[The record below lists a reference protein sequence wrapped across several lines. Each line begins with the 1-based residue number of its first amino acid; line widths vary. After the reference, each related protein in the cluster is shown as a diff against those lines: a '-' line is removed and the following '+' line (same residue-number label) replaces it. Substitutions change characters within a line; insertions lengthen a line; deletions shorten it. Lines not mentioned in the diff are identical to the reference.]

1 MSQETKKDTQTT
13 IGKTSANVGKGLEKS
28 GSGLDKSAKAIS
40 RWNDRRHNPQEG
52 NSRSLNLENDS
63 SQPLEI
69 GATASNTPKSDYAS
83 PKGITMETTEPKE
96 SFNVIGIKTTVP
108 TKNEG
113 ISPEN
118 NSSKQ
123 GSLVN
128 ENLSKTDVKTD
139 SIKANT
145 ISSKDDIVSSK
156 NESSPLLGIKTLVDP
171 LKSKTP
177 NSQQNKE
184 SILTGIKT
192 QAGKK
197 VDIEGEAGTEG
208 AEEVSAIAE
217 DGKIKSTA
225 KKMGK
230 FLNKK
235 TFQFEKSQGKISK
248 TATVIGKTAV
258 VSGKAIKG
266 ISSTSG
272 KISKMQDE
280 GEGGIQFAQ
289 SEMQKKVV
297 KKGAKVAK
305 TVGKTTTKTTYKAG
319 KKVGKSSVKL
329 VKSSI
334 KVGSKAGKAIGG
346 TIKKIVTTVVQVVGK
361 ATSAIASFLAPYIVP
376 ILLVIAT
383 FAILIVVFSNDD
395 GYKKMS
401 DECSMYTATNGT
413 MEQNARS
420 IFKFLTSKGLSDE
433 AASGV
438 LGNIERESSFDP
450 GAIESNGEGHGIIQ
464 WSFGRKD
471 ALFAEAA
478 RQGKS
483 WDDLQFQL
491 DYLWK
496 EAFTDGYYHNQ
507 LKNEGFYTSKDPVQT
522 AYLFHKI
529 VEVSADSYEAVVAG
543 RGGAAQKW
551 YDLLKGTGG
560 TGNAITGRV
569 VWIGDSRT
577 VGMKGAVSGGNDV
590 FIAESGQ
597 GYNWFMST
605 GLNQAN
611 AQLQDGDTI
620 VFNLGVNDIS
630 NADRYLS
637 KLNELANGAWK
648 GKDIIFMSI
657 NPVDDAKSRYVK
669 NSDIESFNQKMKAG
683 LDSKIKYVDTYSKI
697 KDDLKTDSEGIH
709 YDNDTYNQIYD
720 TVRNRNA
727 LNACEGYGYGG
738 SVDGI
743 PNFSKKELWQAPL
756 NTYPIGQCTWYSAG
770 ALLDLYGT
778 KLDFNYLGN
787 GDNWVSALTQRHPQY
802 FVYGPKGSMPVVGSV
817 FSATSRN
824 HVGIVLAVDGN
835 NITILDG
842 NTNGATDDWEYATSG
857 ADYQIVTYT
866 KAQMDSIYAPIYA
879 KPTKMLHDL
888 SKK

>member
-13 IGKTSANVGKGLEKS
+13 IGKTSANTGKGIEKA
-28 GSGLDKSAKAIS
+28 GSVLDKGAKSIS
-40 RWNDRRHNPQEG
+40 RWNDRRHNPPEEK
-52 NSRSLNLENDS
+52 SRPLNLEENASKTPSSDVGATSTGSSNTESLNLKTSTD
-63 SQPLEI
+63 
-69 GATASNTPKSDYAS
+69 A
-83 PKGITMETTEPKE
+83 KE
-96 SFNVIGIKTTVP
+96 SSSVVGIKTNVP
-108 TKNEG
+108 TKNEETK
-113 ISPEN
+113 IEDR
-118 NSSKQ
+118 SSKQ
-123 GSLVN
+123 EKSVN
-128 ENLSKTDVKTD
+128 ENVAKTDM
-139 SIKANT
+139 KAKPLKEGT
-145 ISSKDDIVSSK
+145 SDSK
-156 NESSPLLGIKTLVDP
+156 NENSSLLGIKTLAD
-171 LKSKTP
+171 SKNTKTSH
-177 NSQQNKE
+177 SQQNKE
-184 SILTGIKT
+184 SALQGIKT
-192 QAGKK
+192 QQTSTAD
-197 VDIEGEAGTEG
+197 VEG
-208 AEEVSAIAE
+208 ATGAEGASPSAPKE
-217 DGKIKSTA
+217 DGKLKGTV
-225 KKMGK
+225 KKVGR
-230 FLNKK
+230 FVNKK

-258 VSGKAIKG
+258 LSGKAIKG

-272 KISKMQDE
+272 KISKIEDE
-280 GEGGIQFAQ
+280 GGGGVQFAQ

-297 KKGAKVAK
+297 KKGGKVAK
-305 TVGKTTTKTTYKAG
+305 FVGKTATKTTYRTG

-334 KVGSKAGKAIGG
+334 KAGSKAGKAVGG
-346 TIKKIVTTVVQVVGK
+346 AVKKVVTVIIQTIGK

>member
-13 IGKTSANVGKGLEKS
+13 IGKTSANAGRSLEKA
-28 GSGLDKSAKAIS
+28 GSVLDKSAKTIS
-40 RWNDRRHNPQEG
+40 RWNDRRHNQSEEKFRP
-52 NSRSLNLENDS
+52 LNLEENASKTS
-63 SQPLEI
+63 STEV
-69 GATASNTPKSDYAS
+69 GATSISGSDTNRLDGGNSTEAS
-83 PKGITMETTEPKE
+83 E
-96 SFNVIGIKTTVP
+96 SSSSVVDIKTNVP

-113 ISPEN
+113 TQKEV

-123 GSLVN
+123 QDKPVN
-128 ENLSKTDVKTD
+128 ENLAKTDVKAKPLKDGTTD
-139 SIKANT
+139 
-145 ISSKDDIVSSK
+145 SK
-156 NESSPLLGIKTLVDP
+156 NESSSLLGIKTLVD
-171 LKSKTP
+171 SKNTKVS

-184 SILTGIKT
+184 SALEGIKT
-192 QAGKK
+192 HQSDTADVKG
-197 VDIEGEAGTEG
+197 VEEAEI
-208 AEEVSAIAE
+208 VSASTPKE
-217 DGKIKSTA
+217 DGKLKGAT
-225 KKMGK
+225 KKFGR
-230 FLNKK
+230 FVNKK

-248 TATVIGKTAV
+248 TATVVGKTAV
-258 VSGKAIKG
+258 VSGKTIKG

-272 KISKMQDE
+272 KISKIQDE
-280 GEGGIQFAQ
+280 GGGGVQFAQ

-297 KKGAKVAK
+297 KKGGKIAKK
-305 TVGKTTTKTTYKAG
+305 VGKTATKTTFKAG
-319 KKVGKSSVKL
+319 KKAGKSSIKL

-334 KVGSKAGKAIGG
+334 KAGSKAGKAVGG
-346 TIKKIVTTVVQVVGK
+346 AVKKVITVVIQTVGK
-361 ATSAIASFLAPYIVP
+361 AVSAVAAFLAPYIVP
-376 ILLVIAT
+376 ILITL
-383 FAILIVVFSNDD
+383 FGFLIVIVLMASM
-395 GYKKMS
+395 GEYKRMS
-401 DECSMYTATNGT
+401 EDCSMYTATNGT

-420 IFKFLTSKGLSDE
+420 IFKYLTSKGLSDE

-464 WSFGRKD
+464 WSFGRKAD
-471 ALFAEAA
+471 LFAEAA

-522 AYLFHKI
+522 AFLFHKI
-529 VEVSADSYEAVVAG
+529 VEVSADSYDAIVAG
-543 RGGAAQKW
+543 RGGAAKKW

-577 VGMKGAVSGGNDV
+577 VGMKNAVSGDNDV

-597 GYNWFMST
+597 GYNWFINT

-611 AQLQDGDTI
+611 SKIKDGDTI
-620 VFNLGVNDIS
+620 VFNLGVNDIG
-630 NADRYLS
+630 NANQYVN
-637 KLNELANGAWK
+637 KLNELVNGSWK

-669 NSDIESFNQKMKAG
+669 NSDIEAFNKKMKDG
-683 LDSKIKYVDTYSKI
+683 LDSKIKYVDTYSEI
-697 KDDLKTDSEGIH
+697 KKDLKTDSEGIH
-709 YDNDTYNQIYD
+709 YDSETYNKIYD
-720 TVRNRNA
+720 TIRNKNA
-727 LNACEGYGYGG
+727 LNACDGYGYGG

-743 PNFSKKELWQAPL
+743 PDFSRKELWQAPH

-802 FVYGPKGSMPVVGSV
+802 FVYGSIGSMPVVGSV
-817 FSATSRN
+817 FSATTRN
-824 HVGIVLAVDGN
+824 HVGVVLAVDGDQ
-835 NITILDG
+835 ITILDG
-842 NTNGATDDWEYATSG
+842 NTNGLTDSWEVATSG
-857 ADYQIVTYT
+857 TDYQIATYS
-866 KAQMDSIYAPIYA
+866 KAQFESIYAPIYA
-879 KPTKMLHDL
+879 KPTKALQDL

>member
-40 RWNDRRHNPQEG
+40 RWNDRRHHLQEG
-52 NSRSLNLENDS
+52 KSRPLNLESDS
-63 SQPLEI
+63 LQTS
-69 GATASNTPKSDYAS
+69 TTSNTQKADYAD
-83 PKGITMETTEPKE
+83 PKGITTETTEPKE
-96 SFNVIGIKTTVP
+96 SSSVIGIKTNVVP

-145 ISSKDDIVSSK
+145 ISSK
-156 NESSPLLGIKTLVDP
+156 NESSSLLGIKTLVDP
-171 LKSKTP
+171 GKSKNP

-184 SILTGIKT
+184 SVLTGIKT
-192 QAGKK
+192 QAGKT
-197 VDIEGEAGTEG
+197 VDIEG

-225 KKMGK
+225 KNIGK

-280 GEGGIQFAQ
+280 GEGGVQIAQ

-305 TVGKTTTKTTYKAG
+305 TIGKTTTKTTYKAG
-319 KKVGKSSVKL
+319 KKVGKSSVRL

-346 TIKKIVTTVVQVVGK
+346 TIKKIITTVVQAVGK
-361 ATSAIASFLAPYIVP
+361 AVSAIISFLAPYIVP
-376 ILLVIAT
+376 ILITL
-383 FAILIVVFSNDD
+383 FGFLIVIVLMASMGEHKRMTED
-395 GYKKMS
+395 
-401 DECSMYTATNGT
+401 CSMYTATNGT

-438 LGNIERESSFDP
+438 LGNIEKESSFDP
-450 GAIESNGEGHGIIQ
+450 GAIESNGEGHGIVQ

-529 VEVSADSYEAVVAG
+529 VEVSADSYDAVVAG
-543 RGGAAQKW
+543 RGGAAKKW

-683 LDSKIKYVDTYSKI
+683 LDSKIKYVDTYSNI
-697 KDDLKTDSEGIH
+697 KNNLKTDSEGIH

-720 TVRNRNA
+720 IVRNRNA

-787 GDNWVSALTQRHPQY
+787 GDNWVSAITQRHPQY

-817 FSATSRN
+817 FSATSCN

-842 NTNGATDDWEYATSG
+842 NTNGATDNWEYATSG
-857 ADYQIVTYT
+857 NDYQIVTYT

>member
-1 MSQETKKDTQTT
+1 MSQETKKDTQST
-13 IGKTSANVGKGLEKS
+13 IGKTSANAGRSLEKA
-28 GSGLDKSAKAIS
+28 GSVLDKGAKTIS
-40 RWNDRRHNPQEG
+40 RWNDRRHNQSEEKFRP
-52 NSRSLNLENDS
+52 LNLEEDASKTS
-63 SQPLEI
+63 STEI
-69 GATASNTPKSDYAS
+69 GATSISSSDTNHLDGGTSTEAS
-83 PKGITMETTEPKE
+83 E
-96 SFNVIGIKTTVP
+96 SSSSVVDIKTNVS

-113 ISPEN
+113 TQKEVN
-118 NSSKQ
+118 ASKQ
-123 GSLVN
+123 QAKPL
-128 ENLSKTDVKTD
+128 
-139 SIKANT
+139 
-145 ISSKDDIVSSK
+145 KDGTVDSK
-156 NESSPLLGIKTLVDP
+156 NESSSLLGIKTLVD
-171 LKSKTP
+171 SKNTKVS

-184 SILTGIKT
+184 SALEGIKT
-192 QAGKK
+192 HQSDTADVKG
-197 VDIEGEAGTEG
+197 VEEAEI
-208 AEEVSAIAE
+208 VSASTQKE
-217 DGKIKSTA
+217 DGKLKGAA
-225 KKMGK
+225 KKVGR
-230 FLNKK
+230 FVNKK

-272 KISKMQDE
+272 KISKIQDE
-280 GEGGIQFAQ
+280 GGGGVQFAQ

-297 KKGAKVAK
+297 KKGGKIAKK
-305 TVGKTTTKTTYKAG
+305 VGKTATKTTFKAG
-319 KKVGKSSVKL
+319 KKAGKSSIKL

-334 KVGSKAGKAIGG
+334 KAGSKAGKAVGG
-346 TIKKIVTTVVQVVGK
+346 AVKKVVTVVVQTVGK
-361 ATSAIASFLAPYIVP
+361 AVSAVASFLAPYIVP
-376 ILLVIAT
+376 ILLIIAS
-383 FAILIVVFSNDD
+383 FLILIVVFSNDD

-401 DECSMYTATNGT
+401 DNCSVYTATNGT

-420 IFKFLTSKGLSDE
+420 IFKYLTSKGLSDE

-450 GAIESNGEGHGIIQ
+450 GAIEASNGEGHGIIQ

-478 RQGKS
+478 RQGKN

>member
-13 IGKTSANVGKGLEKS
+13 IGKTSANAGRSLEKA
-28 GSGLDKSAKAIS
+28 GSVLDKGAKTIS
-40 RWNDRRHNPQEG
+40 RWNDRRHNQSEEKFRP
-52 NSRSLNLENDS
+52 LNLEEDASKTS
-63 SQPLEI
+63 STEI
-69 GATASNTPKSDYAS
+69 GATSISSSDTNHLDGGTSTEAS
-83 PKGITMETTEPKE
+83 E
-96 SFNVIGIKTTVP
+96 SSSSVVDIKTNVS

-113 ISPEN
+113 TQKEVN
-118 NSSKQ
+118 ASKQ
-123 GSLVN
+123 QDKPVN
-128 ENLSKTDVKTD
+128 ENLAKTDVKA
-139 SIKANT
+139 KPL
-145 ISSKDDIVSSK
+145 KDGTVDSK
-156 NESSPLLGIKTLVDP
+156 NESSSLLGIKTLVD
-171 LKSKTP
+171 SKNTKVS

-184 SILTGIKT
+184 SALEGIKT
-192 QAGKK
+192 HQSDTADVKG
-197 VDIEGEAGTEG
+197 VEEAEI
-208 AEEVSAIAE
+208 VSASTQKE
-217 DGKIKSTA
+217 DGKLKGAA
-225 KKMGK
+225 KKVGR
-230 FLNKK
+230 FVNKK

-272 KISKMQDE
+272 KISKIQDE
-280 GEGGIQFAQ
+280 GGGGVQFAQ

-297 KKGAKVAK
+297 KKGGKIAKK
-305 TVGKTTTKTTYKAG
+305 VGKTATKTTFKAG
-319 KKVGKSSVKL
+319 KKAGKSSIKL

-334 KVGSKAGKAIGG
+334 KAGSKAGKAVGG
-346 TIKKIVTTVVQVVGK
+346 AVKKVVTVVVQTVGK
-361 ATSAIASFLAPYIVP
+361 AVSAVASFLAPYIVP
-376 ILLVIAT
+376 ILLIIAS
-383 FAILIVVFSNDD
+383 FLILIVVFSNDD

-401 DECSMYTATNGT
+401 DNCSVYTATNGT

-420 IFKFLTSKGLSDE
+420 IFKYLTSKGLSDE

-450 GAIESNGEGHGIIQ
+450 GAIEASNGEGHGIIQ

-478 RQGKS
+478 RQGKN

-529 VEVSADSYEAVVAG
+529 VEVSADSYDAVVAG
-543 RGGAAQKW
+543 RGGAAKKW

>member
-13 IGKTSANVGKGLEKS
+13 IGKTSANTGKGIEKA
-28 GSGLDKSAKAIS
+28 GSVLDKGAKSIS
-40 RWNDRRHNPQEG
+40 RWNDRRHNPPEEK
-52 NSRSLNLENDS
+52 SRPLNLEENASKTPSSDVGATSTGSSNTESLNLKTSTD
-63 SQPLEI
+63 
-69 GATASNTPKSDYAS
+69 A
-83 PKGITMETTEPKE
+83 KE
-96 SFNVIGIKTTVP
+96 SSSVVGIKTNVP
-108 TKNEG
+108 TKNEETK
-113 ISPEN
+113 IEDR
-118 NSSKQ
+118 SSKQ
-123 GSLVN
+123 EKSVN
-128 ENLSKTDVKTD
+128 ENVAKTDM
-139 SIKANT
+139 KAKPLKEGT
-145 ISSKDDIVSSK
+145 SDSK
-156 NESSPLLGIKTLVDP
+156 NENSSLLGIKTLAD
-171 LKSKTP
+171 SKNTKTSH
-177 NSQQNKE
+177 SQQNKE
-184 SILTGIKT
+184 SALQGIKT
-192 QAGKK
+192 QQTSTAD
-197 VDIEGEAGTEG
+197 VEG
-208 AEEVSAIAE
+208 ATGAEGASPSAPKE
-217 DGKIKSTA
+217 DGKLKGTV
-225 KKMGK
+225 KKVGR
-230 FLNKK
+230 FVNKK

-258 VSGKAIKG
+258 LSGKAIKG

-272 KISKMQDE
+272 KISKIEDE
-280 GEGGIQFAQ
+280 GGGGVQFAQ

-297 KKGAKVAK
+297 KKGGKVAK
-305 TVGKTTTKTTYKAG
+305 FVGKTATKTTYRTG

-334 KVGSKAGKAIGG
+334 KAGSKAGKAVGG
-346 TIKKIVTTVVQVVGK
+346 AVKKVVTVIIQTIGK
-361 ATSAIASFLAPYIVP
+361 AVSAVASFLAPYIVP
-376 ILLVIAT
+376 ILVALVSFCLVIFI
-383 FAILIVVFSNDD
+383 FAGIGN
-395 GYKKMS
+395 YKKMQ
-401 DECSMYTATNGT
+401 DDCAVYTATNGT

-420 IFKFLTSKGLSDE
+420 IFKYLTSKGLSDE

-464 WSFGRKD
+464 WSFGRKAD
-471 ALFAEAA
+471 LFAEAA

-522 AYLFHKI
+522 AFLFHKI
-529 VEVSADSYEAVVAG
+529 VEVSADSYDAIVAG
-543 RGGAAQKW
+543 RGGAAKKW

-577 VGMKGAVSGGNDV
+577 VGMKNAVSGDNDV

-597 GYNWFMST
+597 GYNWFINT

-611 AQLQDGDTI
+611 SKIKDGDTI
-620 VFNLGVNDIS
+620 VFNLGVNDIG
-630 NADRYLS
+630 NANQYVN
-637 KLNELANGAWK
+637 KLNELANGSWK

-669 NSDIESFNQKMKAG
+669 NSDIESFNQKMKDG
-683 LDSKIKYVDTYSKI
+683 LDSRIKYIDTYSEI
-697 KDDLKTDSEGIH
+697 KKDLKTDGEGIH
-709 YDNDTYNQIYD
+709 YDNETYNRIYD
-720 TVRNRNA
+720 TIRNKNA
-727 LNACEGYGYGG
+727 LNACDGYGYGG

-743 PNFSKKELWQAPL
+743 PNFSRKELWEAPH

-778 KLDFNYLGN
+778 KLNFNYLGN

-802 FVYGPKGSMPVVGSV
+802 FVYGSIGSMPVVGTV
-817 FSATSRN
+817 FSATTRN
-824 HVGIVLAVDGN
+824 HVGVVLAVDGDQ
-835 NITILDG
+835 ITILDG
-842 NTNGATDDWEYATSG
+842 NTNGVTDSWEVATSG
-857 ADYQIVTYT
+857 TDYQIATYS
-866 KAQMDSIYAPIYA
+866 KAQFESIYAPIYA
-879 KPTKMLHDL
+879 KPTKALHDL